1 MLAENQE
8 RIAERFPLFH
18 RVKNDH
24 DIHVYIEEQ
33 NKSMHAMG
41 FTEHSFAHIGVVAD
55 RVGYVLETLGVDDH
69 TLDLALT
76 AAWMHDLGNVVN
88 RVDHSQSG
96 ALMTFYL
103 LDKMG
108 IPAEDIAPIVRAIGN
123 HDEGSG
129 VPVIVVSAKDD
140 LDSKVDV
147 LSIGADDYVTKPFE
161 IKEVVARMRVQL
173 RKRTAAAAD
182 TLSFGGISMDREHFT
197 VTADGAEV
205 PKLTRQEYRILELLV
220 QHPTRVYSKDAIY
233 EYAWQEPYV
242 GETKTLDVHM
252 SNLRKKLKQVSEKEY
267 IETIWGIGYRMKS

>member
-1 MLAENQE
+1 MD
-8 RIAERFPLFH
+8 RIL
-18 RVKNDH
+18 
-24 DIHVYIEEQ
+24 I
-33 NKSMHAMG
+33 
-41 FTEHSFAHIGVVAD
+41 
-55 RVGYVLETLGVDDH
+55 VDDDNSINLMLKEALEREGFACGQAYSGSECILMLRVEH
-69 TLDLALT
+69 FDLVLLDLSLPGKT
-76 AAWMHDLGNVVN
+76 GEEVLREIREN
-88 RVDHSQSG
+88 
-96 ALMTFYL
+96 
-103 LDKMG
+103 
-108 IPAEDIAPIVRAIGN
+108 GN
-123 HDEGSG
+123 HM
-129 VPVIVVSAKDD
+129 PVIVVSAKDD

-182 TLSFGGISMDREHFT
+182 TLSFGGIFMDREHFT

>member
-1 MLAENQE
+1 ME
-8 RIAERFPLFH
+8 RIL
-18 RVKNDH
+18 
-24 DIHVYIEEQ
+24 I
-33 NKSMHAMG
+33 
-41 FTEHSFAHIGVVAD
+41 
-55 RVGYVLETLGVDDH
+55 VDDDENISMMLRESLEKEGFACGQAFSGSECLLRLSLEKYDLVL
-69 TLDLALT
+69 LDLMLP
-76 AAWMHDLGNVVN
+76 
-88 RVDHSQSG
+88 
-96 ALMTFYL
+96 
-103 LDKMG
+103 G
-108 IPAEDIAPIVRAIGN
+108 IDGEQVLQEIRQK
-123 HDEGSG
+123 GSG

-182 TLSFGGISMDREHFT
+182 TLSFGGIFMDREHFT

>member
-1 MLAENQE
+1 MSENMQE
-8 RIAERFPLFH
+8 NAVRFPLYH
-18 RVKNDH
+18 TVRNDH

-55 RVGYVLETLGVDDH
+55 RVGYILETLGVDDH
-69 TLDLALT
+69 TIDLALT

-129 VPVIVVSAKDD
+129 VPVSNIAAALIIADKSDVRRSRVQDEIKDFD
-140 LDSKVDV
+140 IHDRVNYSVKSSLLKINQEHTAIKLKLELDTRYGE
-147 LSIGADDYVTKPFE
+147 IGDYFE
-161 IKEVVARMRVQL
+161 IFMERML
-173 RKRTAAAAD
+173 LCRKAAAFLHLD
-182 TLSFGGISMDREHFT
+182 FHLIINEQTLM
-197 VTADGAEV
+197 
-205 PKLTRQEYRILELLV
+205 
-220 QHPTRVYSKDAIY
+220 
-233 EYAWQEPYV
+233 
-242 GETKTLDVHM
+242 
-252 SNLRKKLKQVSEKEY
+252 
-267 IETIWGIGYRMKS
+267 